1 VAATKLAV
9 SPEEPA
15 ILVERSTRIAKLAL
29 DKLRV
34 SLADERG
41 KPVDRSVVRL
51 QVFDPT
57 GKLVRY
63 YSSNVTVTDGKAEF
77 AIPFALN
84 DSKGNW
90 KVQAR
95 DVISGLTA
103 EQVVRR

>member
-1 VAATKLAV
+1 VAA

-15 ILVERSTRIAKLAL
+15 ILVERSTRIARLSL
-29 DKLRV
+29 DLQLRV
-34 SLADERG
+34 SLVDEG
-41 KPVDRSVVRL
+41 GAPVDRSVVSM

-57 GKLVRY
+57 GKSVRY
-63 YSSNVTVTDGKAEF
+63 YSSNVTVIDGKAEF

-84 DSKGNW
+84 DAKGNW

-103 EQVVRR
+103 EQIVQR